1 MCNIDEVD
9 KKKLQ
14 GDEAEDNN
22 IYISGVDE
30 YIKVISDMQKWFG
43 DDREREDS
51 QKLFFRGQANRK
63 WVITPSIFRT
73 GLLTREADLI
83 NSAYMKAPSNFSR
96 FDSAFELLTKF
107 QHYGLPTRL
116 LDVTLNPLVALYF
129 ACQPNK
135 ERIEE
140 ECSDT
145 REVFENTDGAVYYKH
160 AYCKKYNDFEI
171 NVLSYLATIDI
182 SGEKTLEE
190 CLEKLQHENIFTAS
204 AAEKCRKNK
213 YRSLIDILQNSYFVV
228 SNMNNERINR
238 QNGAFLLPGLYNI
251 SSKESNVGES
261 AIKKA
266 KDSLREEFEEEC
278 FIIEK
283 DKKEEILDELNF
295 YNINEAS
302 LFPELEHQMAYIKKQ
317 QLTYSYN
324 EAESFSKWTGFED
337 DNIMEEPVKELT
349 EEEELNII
357 YNVISDKTDKKTAD
371 KCRELVKDN
380 ICIDWYKKES
390 VISSMKIKLI
400 KEFEHSKGYKKQNA
414 RKLSNDIVNEILEQR
429 KAV

>member
-1 MCNIDEVD
+1 
-9 KKKLQ
+9 
-14 GDEAEDNN
+14 
-22 IYISGVDE
+22 
-30 YIKVISDMQKWFG
+30 
-43 DDREREDS
+43 
-51 QKLFFRGQANRK
+51 
-63 WVITPSIFRT
+63 
-73 GLLTREADLI
+73 
-83 NSAYMKAPSNFSR
+83 
-96 FDSAFELLTKF
+96 
-107 QHYGLPTRL
+107 
-116 LDVTLNPLVALYF
+116 
-129 ACQPNK
+129 
-135 ERIEE
+135 
-140 ECSDT
+140 
-145 REVFENTDGAVYYKH
+145 
-160 AYCKKYNDFEI
+160 
-171 NVLSYLATIDI
+171 
-182 SGEKTLEE
+182 
-190 CLEKLQHENIFTAS
+190 
-204 AAEKCRKNK
+204 
-213 YRSLIDILQNSYFVV
+213 
-228 SNMNNERINR
+228 MNNERINR

-302 LFPELEHQMAYIKKQ
+302 LFPELEHQMSYIKKQ

-380 ICIDWYKKES
+380 IGIDWYKKES